1 MKGDDVLKAVSFI
14 QNEKGLDRELIFTS
28 IERAIQHAL
37 LKKWETDRKV
47 DQLRDQ
53 ERRMKGQNTLAA
65 SSAADQTDG
74 DNDDGLEPE
83 PFLPPVVVTID
94 RKEGNIVAIMNNV
107 VMDPA
112 ELGRI
117 AAQSAKQ
124 LIIQNFR
131 QAESEEL
138 YQKFTSRRGDLVLGV
153 IKRIDRRREGDR
165 GVATVQLDGEKNLE
179 AILPPSEQIRGE
191 THNPNDRIKAVI
203 LDVKRE
209 SNRVKIVLSR
219 THPDLVRR
227 LFEEEIPEVADH
239 VIEIRAVS
247 REAGNRAK
255 VAVAS
260 SDMKVD
266 CVGACVGVR
275 GSRIKN
281 IVEELHGERIDIVRW
296 NDSLQVLIRYALQPA
311 QILDVHCYPRL
322 GRAIVLVDDENLSL
336 AIGKKGQNVRLAT
349 KLVGWDIEIMTDD
362 ELQKSLGKAE
372 LWFRQIPSITDEL
385 IETLITEG
393 CFSYEDITVLKAEDI
408 ATLSGNVLSEEEAD
422 DVLEYAEQYAEMMEN
437 ATSEE
442 DEQPAE
448 AAEEGEAPAAEGMDA
463 LFGDSEA
470 EASEEAA
477 EEAPAPVP
485 ETAAPAQAKTTLDDL
500 LGAEDPSQEK
510 SGGANGHSTGG
521 V

>member
-1 MKGDDVLKAVSFI
+1 MKAEDVLKAVNFI
-14 QNEKGLDRELIFTS
+14 QSEKGLDRELIFSS
-28 IERAIQHAL
+28 IEKAIQHAL
-37 LKKWETDRKV
+37 LKKWENDRKAE
-47 DQLRDQ
+47 QLRDQ
-53 ERRMKGQNTLAA
+53 ERRMRGQKTVMPPPKPEGELEGAE
-65 SSAADQTDG
+65 ADPG
-74 DNDDGLEPE
+74 AEPE
-83 PFLPPVVVTID
+83 VYIPPIEVSISRENGEIIAVLNHKAVDT
-94 RKEGNIVAIMNNV
+94 
-107 VMDPA
+107 A

-138 YQKFTSRRGDLVLGV
+138 YQKFASRRGDLVLGV

-165 GVATVQLDGEKNLE
+165 GVATVQLDNEKNLE

-255 VAVAS
+255 VAVSS

-322 GRAIVLVDDENLSL
+322 GRAIVLVDDDNLSL

-349 KLVGWDIEIMTDD
+349 KLVGWDIEIMTDE
-362 ELQKSLGKAE
+362 ELQKSLNKAE
-372 LWFRQIPSITDEL
+372 LWFRQIPNITDEL
-385 IETLITEG
+385 IEALITEG

-408 ATLSGNVLSEEEAD
+408 ATLSGNTLTEEEAD
-422 DVLEYAEQYAEMMEN
+422 DILEYAEQYAELMET
-437 ATSEE
+437 ATAEE
-442 DEQPAE
+442 EQQEALAE
-448 AAEEGEAPAAEGMDA
+448 EEAQAAAAENMDA
-463 LFGDSEA
+463 LFEGDQA
-470 EASEEAA
+470 TEAA
-477 EEAPAPVP
+477 AGESQPSEG
-485 ETAAPAQAKTTLDDL
+485 ENKTTLDDL
-500 LGAEDPSQEK
+500 LGGDDPA
-510 SGGANGHSTGG
+510 SGGHPGHSTEGQS
-521 V
+521 

>member
-1 MKGDDVLKAVSFI
+1 MKAEDVLKAVNFI
-14 QNEKGLDRELIFTS
+14 QSEKGLDRELIFSS
-28 IERAIQHAL
+28 IEKAIQHAL
-37 LKKWETDRKV
+37 LKKWENDRKAE
-47 DQLRDQ
+47 QLRDQ
-53 ERRMKGQNTLAA
+53 ERRMRGQKTVMPAPKPEGKA
-65 SSAADQTDG
+65 EG
-74 DNDDGLEPE
+74 DEGEPGAEPE
-83 PFLPPVVVTID
+83 LYIPPIEVSIN
-94 RKEGNIVAIMNNV
+94 RENGEIVAILNHKAV
-107 VMDPA
+107 DTA

-138 YQKFTSRRGDLVLGV
+138 YQKFASRRGDLVLGV

-165 GVATVQLDGEKNLE
+165 GVATVQLDNEKNLE

-255 VAVAS
+255 VAVSS

-322 GRAIVLVDDENLSL
+322 GRAIVLVDDDNLSL

-349 KLVGWDIEIMTDD
+349 KLVGWDIEIMTDE
-362 ELQKSLGKAE
+362 ELQKSLNKAE
-372 LWFRQIPSITDEL
+372 LWFRQIPAITDEL
-385 IETLITEG
+385 IEALITEG

-408 ATLSGNVLSEEEAD
+408 ATLSGNTLTEEEAD
-422 DVLEYAEQYAEMMEN
+422 DILEYAEQYAELMET
-437 ATSEE
+437 ATAEE
-442 DEQPAE
+442 EQQEAQAE
-448 AAEEGEAPAAEGMDA
+448 EEAQAAAAENMDSLFEGE
-463 LFGDSEA
+463 
-470 EASEEAA
+470 
-477 EEAPAPVP
+477 PAP
-485 ETAAPAQAKTTLDDL
+485 EEGTGEAAPAQGEPKTTLDDL
-500 LGAEDPSQEK
+500 LGGEDNAP
-510 SGGANGHSTGG
+510 GHHPGHSTEGQS
-521 V
+521 

>member
-1 MKGDDVLKAVSFI
+1 MKAEDVLKAVNFI
-14 QNEKGLDRELIFTS
+14 QSEKGLDRELIFSS
-28 IERAIQHAL
+28 IEKAIQHAL
-37 LKKWETDRKV
+37 LKKWENDRKAE
-47 DQLRDQ
+47 QLRDQ
-53 ERRMKGQNTLAA
+53 ERRMRGQKTVMPAPKPEGKDGAA
-65 SSAADQTDG
+65 EG
-74 DNDDGLEPE
+74 EPGSE
-83 PFLPPVVVTID
+83 AEIYIPPIEVSIN
-94 RKEGNIVAIMNNV
+94 RENGEIVAVLNHKAV
-107 VMDPA
+107 DTA

-138 YQKFTSRRGDLVLGV
+138 YQKFASRRGDLVLGV

-165 GVATVQLDGEKNLE
+165 GVATVQLDNEKNLE

-255 VAVAS
+255 VAVSS

-322 GRAIVLVDDENLSL
+322 GRAIVLVDDDNLSL

-349 KLVGWDIEIMTDD
+349 KLVGWDIEIMTDE
-362 ELQKSLGKAE
+362 ELQKSLNKAE

-385 IETLITEG
+385 IEALITEG

-408 ATLSGNVLSEEEAD
+408 ATLSGNVLTEEEAD
-422 DVLEYAEQYAEMMEN
+422 DILEYAEQYAELMET
-437 ATSEE
+437 ATAEE
-442 DEQPAE
+442 EQREALAE
-448 AAEEGEAPAAEGMDA
+448 EEAQAAAAENMDA
-463 LFGDSEA
+463 LFVGE
-470 EASEEAA
+470 
-477 EEAPAPVP
+477 PAPEEGSGEVP
-485 ETAAPAQAKTTLDDL
+485 PTQGETKTTLDDL
-500 LGAEDPSQEK
+500 LGGEDSA
-510 SGGANGHSTGG
+510 SGEHPGHSTEGQS
-521 V
+521 

>member
-1 MKGDDVLKAVSFI
+1 MKAEDVLKAVNFI
-14 QNEKGLDRELIFTS
+14 QAEKGLDRELIFSS
-28 IERAIQHAL
+28 IEKAIQHAL
-37 LKKWETDRKV
+37 LKKWESDRKAE
-47 DQLRDQ
+47 QQRDQ
-53 ERRMKGQNTLAA
+53 ERRMRGQKTVMPTSKPNSELAE
-65 SSAADQTDG
+65 G
-74 DNDDGLEPE
+74 E
-83 PFLPPVVVTID
+83 LPSEELDLFIPPIEVSIS
-94 RKEGNIVAIMNNV
+94 RENGEIVAVLNHKTV
-107 VMDPA
+107 ETG

-138 YQKFTSRRGDLVLGV
+138 YQKFASRRGDLVLGV
-153 IKRIDRRREGDR
+153 IKRIDRRRENDR
-165 GVATVQLDGEKNLE
+165 GVATVQLDNEKNLE

-255 VAVAS
+255 VAVSS

-349 KLVGWDIEIMTDD
+349 KLVGWDIEIMTDE
-362 ELQKSLGKAE
+362 ELQKSLNKAE
-372 LWFRQIPSITDEL
+372 LWFRQIPGITDEL
-385 IETLITEG
+385 IEAFITEG

-408 ATLSGNVLSEEEAD
+408 ATLSGNVLTEEEAD
-422 DVLEYAEQYAEMMEN
+422 DILEYAEQYAEMMET
-437 ATSEE
+437 AT
-442 DEQPAE
+442 
-448 AAEEGEAPAAEGMDA
+448 AEEEEQEAQ
-463 LFGDSEA
+463 
-470 EASEEAA
+470 AA
-477 EEAPAPVP
+477 EEAQAAAA
-485 ETAAPAQAKTTLDDL
+485 EDMDSLFEGSDEEAAPAENPAEEPSSDTKTTLDDL
-500 LGAEDPSQEK
+500 LGSDEPPQGHEPGHDPENRS
-510 SGGANGHSTGG
+510 
-521 V
+521 